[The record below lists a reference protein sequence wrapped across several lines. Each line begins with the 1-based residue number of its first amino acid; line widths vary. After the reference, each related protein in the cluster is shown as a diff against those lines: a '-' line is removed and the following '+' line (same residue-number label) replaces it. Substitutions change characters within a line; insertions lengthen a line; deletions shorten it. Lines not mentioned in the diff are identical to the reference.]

1 MNEGH
6 PSRHPPSLRGL
17 SQGLSQGPRKSER
30 PPRPGERGP
39 LLHPVRPAASSCG
52 TRERASWLATWVQSF
67 KQLSGTFE
75 VNKLLFHLLQSS
87 PRPAAEQRD
96 PWPSASPARED
107 SGAPLRSAAHRW
119 PLPPAAGARLAGQRY
134 FCAHIAPPASRSG
147 ARFVG
152 LADTYLRRGHAPPPP
167 PPPGGRGGWP
177 PPRALTG
184 KLEVRRRAAGV
195 SAAVAHFARRPGLHH
210 SPKIGRQVWEAGSGA
225 HRLGRPAAPGPRTA
239 RAPRPPPCDPH
250 SGLHP

>member
-96 PWPSASPARED
+96 PWPSTSPARED

-184 KLEVRRRAAGV
+184 KLEVLENLV
-195 SAAVAHFARRPGLHH
+195 
-210 SPKIGRQVWEAGSGA
+210 K
-225 HRLGRPAAPGPRTA
+225 AP
-239 RAPRPPPCDPH
+239 
-250 SGLHP
+250 L

>member
-96 PWPSASPARED
+96 PWPSTSPARED

-134 FCAHIAPPASRSG
+134 FCAHIAPPTSRSG

-167 PPPGGRGGWP
+167 PPPGRPGEATAEAEARLPGRRAP
-177 PPRALTG
+177 PALPFTGDVGPRPPKSVLR
-184 KLEVRRRAAGV
+184 VRRRAAEGRGQPGRKE
-195 SAAVAHFARRPGLHH
+195 AAA
-210 SPKIGRQVWEAGSGA
+210 
-225 HRLGRPAAPGPRTA
+225 
-239 RAPRPPPCDPH
+239 
-250 SGLHP
+250 